1 MVLLKILR
9 PADVPDRK
17 TNWGYRLR
25 IYHWLLLRLL
35 PTYRKCAISDALNLG
50 GTQIIHNVRDYW
62 YEQELQRFR
71 IDTAQHLGRQNVPLY
86 IKKKNAAHSFLIGQ
100 NLYWF
105 STRERVIM
113 SSGLIPSPLR
123 RSWKGS

>member
-62 YEQELQRFR
+62 YE
-71 IDTAQHLGRQNVPLY
+71 
-86 IKKKNAAHSFLIGQ
+86 
-100 NLYWF
+100 
-105 STRERVIM
+105 
-113 SSGLIPSPLR
+113 
-123 RSWKGS
+123 